1 MVAVTQRIKAVK
13 QPRGGY
19 LHPKVFAQQKFSDG
33 IALDSDSESIR
44 PNVVGLTV
52 DYLFRSALPNTSA
65 EDAFNISLLGAKYT
79 GHLSHSLSLLSKIK
93 GLDDDSIISAAKLS
107 NYDGSYRSGFMPNYD
122 PADNVNPN
130 SADIED
136 IRIMVQRT
144 QAFFNTFEPV
154 TVAGF
159 TFRENSI
166 DQSGFTQTIT
176 AGDGDFL
183 TKNGLWDLKVS
194 KRPPTSIHTLQLLV
208 YYLMG
213 LHSMGDDGKPM
224 YGGNF
229 QNVEHIGFFN
239 PRLNIAYT
247 LNVKDI
253 PADVIRIV
261 EDEIIGYNQSL
272 EPSALVSDQ
281 TAPKIIPV
289 GPLEVDLTVLRATS
303 IEHAMPRRTRRYFD
317 AFRQLFSKKLS
328 TVQPNEKDDD
338 DTSRQS

>member
-19 LHPKVFAQQKFSDG
+19 LSPKIFTDQTFSDG
-33 IALDSDSESIR
+33 IVLHEESLR
-44 PNVVGLTV
+44 PTVFGLTV
-52 DYLFRSALPNTSA
+52 EYLFRSTLPEISPK
-65 EDAFNISLLGAKYT
+65 EAFNISLKGANYT
-79 GHLSHSLSLLSKIK
+79 GYLQHGLSLLSKVK

-122 PADNVNPN
+122 PADNINPN
-130 SADIED
+130 NEDIEN

-159 TFRENSI
+159 TFKENSI

-194 KRPPTSIHTLQLLV
+194 KAPPTPIHTLQLLV

-213 LHSMGDDGKPM
+213 LHSMGDDGRPL
-224 YGGNF
+224 YDGNF
-229 QNVEHIGFFN
+229 QNIEHLGIFN

-247 LNVKDI
+247 LNTKDI

-261 EDEIIGYNQSL
+261 EDEVIGYSQSL
-272 EPSALVSDQ
+272 QPSVIVSDQ
-281 TAPKIIPV
+281 TAQKTIP
-289 GPLEVDLTVLRATS
+289 GESLEADLTVLRAAS
-303 IEHAMPRRTRRYFD
+303 IEHATPRRTRRYLD
-317 AFRQLFSKKLS
+317 SFRQLFSKKLS
-328 TVQPNEKDDD
+328 TVQPVEKDDD
-338 DTSRQS
+338 DISRQS